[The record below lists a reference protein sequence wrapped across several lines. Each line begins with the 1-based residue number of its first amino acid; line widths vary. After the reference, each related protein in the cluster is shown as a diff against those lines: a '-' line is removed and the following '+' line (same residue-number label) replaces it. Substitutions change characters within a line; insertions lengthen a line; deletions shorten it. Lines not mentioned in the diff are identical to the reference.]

1 MFVTLSRLVLMACL
15 LIPSLSWGL
24 GLGEIH
30 LNSALN
36 EPMNAEIDLIAAGPD
51 ELNALRASLA
61 PKDAFTRYGI
71 DRPPFLVIAD
81 LQSRQEQGWPRRIA
95 GAVDRFDSRTL
106 CDVSGGSELGA
117 RAPDA

>member
-1 MFVTLSRLVLMACL
+1 MNFVRSLATRILGVEMFVTLPRLVLMACL

-36 EPMNAEIDLIAAGPD
+36 EPMNAEIDLIAAGP
-51 ELNALRASLA
+51 EARV
-61 PKDAFTRYGI
+61 R
-71 DRPPFLVIAD
+71 
-81 LQSRQEQGWPRRIA
+81 PRRIV
-95 GAVDRFDSRTL
+95 GALNRFDSRTL
-106 CDVSGGSELGA
+106 CDFSSRGQLGP